1 MAVIARDFSTLK
13 KGRIQ
18 YGALLVVFVTL
29 ALYLV
34 ITLRGWPRLLAI
46 LPFAGVLFCSRF
58 YFGFTSGLTLEGKVT
73 RILKELP
80 DDYYIVQDI
89 ALMGDGRALKIHHL
103 VLAPRG
109 MFLLETRHR
118 QGRIVSEGTYW
129 HQYWVREHN
138 ILPNPVDQA
147 QEKADLLRGL
157 LRDRAEKMGMTT
169 DDIDNLWI
177 QPVVIF
183 TNNKV
188 ELKVIAEKVPIF
200 KLDEFEKYIHS
211 FKKKVAFSEEHR
223 EAMIPVLKELNL
235 AK

>member
-1 MAVIARDFSTLK
+1 MAVMAREFSTLK
-13 KGRIQ
+13 KGRLQ
-18 YGALLVVFVTL
+18 YGALMLLFIVL

-58 YFGFTSGLTLEGKVT
+58 YFGFSSGLTLEGKVT

-80 DDYYIVQDI
+80 EDYYIVQDI
-89 ALMGDGRALKIHHL
+89 TVMGEHKPLKFHHM

-109 MFLLETRHR
+109 IFLLETRHR
-118 QGRIVSEGTYW
+118 QGRIVSEGSYW

-138 ILPNPVDQA
+138 ILPNPVEEA
-147 QEKADLLRGL
+147 QVKADLLRSL
-157 LRDRAEKMGMTT
+157 LLDRAEQIGMTT
-169 DDIDNLWI
+169 EELDNLWI
-177 QPVVIF
+177 QPVVVF
-183 TNNKV
+183 TNNQV
-188 ELKVIAEKVPIF
+188 ELKVVAEKVPIF

-211 FKKKVAFSEEHR
+211 FKKKVAFSEDHR
-223 EAMIPVLKELNL
+223 KAMVPALIALNL